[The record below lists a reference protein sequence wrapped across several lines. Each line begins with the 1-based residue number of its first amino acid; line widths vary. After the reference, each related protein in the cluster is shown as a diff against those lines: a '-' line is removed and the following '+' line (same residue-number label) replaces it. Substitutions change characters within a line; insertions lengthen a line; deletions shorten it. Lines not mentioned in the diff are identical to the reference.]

1 VRQNRINQSIRTI
14 DGSESLITS
23 TNSYSFTSS
32 SSTTGPTLLKHNR
45 SEPKFIA
52 SENAATMPGLDG
64 SAIGPEVSPSHQEV
78 ANEFRQ
84 KVPEKMQNAILEL
97 IENCKE

>member
-1 VRQNRINQSIRTI
+1 
-14 DGSESLITS
+14 
-23 TNSYSFTSS
+23 
-32 SSTTGPTLLKHNR
+32 
-45 SEPKFIA
+45 
-52 SENAATMPGLDG
+52 MPSGLDG
-64 SAIGPEVSPSHQEV
+64 SAIIGGKPVSASETV